1 MEAIKDERWNRILKQ
16 LIFRERMR
24 RAYKKIGFTLKH
36 HTALGLQCIDIL
48 DAMASRQYGDPN
60 DPKHW
65 KGPWV
70 SLTDLKT

>member
-1 MEAIKDERWNRILKQ
+1 
-16 LIFRERMR
+16 MR
-24 RAYKKIGFTLKH
+24 RAYKKIGFTLKP
-36 HTALGLQCIDIL
+36 HTALGLQCIDIP

-70 SLTDLKT
+70 SLTGLKT